1 MVKKYTDADADL
13 DILKNKTVAVIGYGN
28 QGMAQ
33 AMNMRDSGVKVIIGL
48 RKGKTAEAAE
58 RDGFKVLS
66 ISDATKTANII
77 HILIPD
83 EAQKKVYEEDIRPNL
98 TAGKVLGFSH
108 AFNIYFK
115 QVIPPNNVDVIMIAP
130 KAPGKAVRRE
140 YLNNFGVPGLLAVAQ
155 DYSGKAKQIALAMA
169 KAVGLTRVQVIETTF
184 KEEVETDLFG
194 EQVVLCGGLT
204 ELIKAGFDTLVEA
217 GYQPEMAYYECLHEV
232 KLIVDLIYTKG
243 LKGMW
248 EAVSNTAKYGGL
260 TRGPRIINKQVRENM
275 KQILK
280 EIQSGQFSKEWIEEY
295 QKGSRKLT
303 ELRAE
308 EEKRLIEKIGSQLR
322 HEIGLE

>member
-13 DILKNKTVAVIGYGN
+13 NILKNKTVAVIGYGN

-58 RDGFKVLS
+58 RDGFKVLP
-66 ISDATKTANII
+66 ISEATRTADII

-83 EAQKKVYEEDIRPNL
+83 EAQKKVYEEDIKPNL

-108 AFNIYFK
+108 AFNIHFK

-155 DYSGKAKQIALAMA
+155 DYSGTAKKIALAMA
-169 KAVGLTRVQVIETTF
+169 KAIGLTRVQVIETTF

-232 KLIVDLIYTKG
+232 KLIVDLIYAKG

-260 TRGPRIINKQVRENM
+260 TRGPRIINKQTREDM
-275 KQILK
+275 KKILK

-295 QKGSRKLT
+295 QKGSRKLS

-308 EEKRLIEKIGSQLR
+308 EEKRLIEKIGAQLR
-322 HEIGLE
+322 REIGLE

>member
-1 MVKKYTDADADL
+1 MVKTYKDGDADL
-13 DILKNKTVAVIGYGN
+13 SVLKNKTIAVIGYGN

-33 AMNMRDSGVKVIIGL
+33 AMNMRDSGLKVIIGA
-48 RKGKTAEAAE
+48 RKSKTSEAAE
-58 RDGFKVLS
+58 KDGFQVFPVNEAAKKG
-66 ISDATKTANII
+66 DII

-83 EAQKKVYEEDIRPNL
+83 EVQRRVYEEEIKPNL
-98 TAGKVLGFSH
+98 KEGKVLGFSH
-108 AFNIYFK
+108 AFNIHFK
-115 QVIPPNNVDVIMIAP
+115 QIIPPKDVDVVMIAP
-130 KAPGKAVRRE
+130 KAPGKSVRKE
-140 YLNNFGVPGLLAVAQ
+140 YLNNFGVPGLLAIAQ
-155 DYSGKAKQIALAMA
+155 DYSGNARRIALAMA

-232 KLIVDLIYTKG
+232 KLIVDLIYARG

-260 TRGPRIINKQVRENM
+260 TRGPRVINQQIRAEM
-275 KQILK
+275 KNILK
-280 EIQSGQFSKEWIEEY
+280 EIQEGRFSGEWINEY
-295 QKGSRKLT
+295 KNGLKRLN
-303 ELRAE
+303 ELRVKE
-308 EEKRLIEKIGSQLR
+308 ESTVIEKIGAKLR
-322 HEIGLE
+322 REIGLE

>member
-1 MVKKYTDADADL
+1 MVKKYTDKDADL
-13 DILKNKTVAVIGYGN
+13 NVLKNKTVAVIGYGN

-33 AMNMRDSGVKVIIGL
+33 AMNMRDSGVKVIIGA

-58 RDGFKVLS
+58 KDGFKVLS
-66 ISDATKTANII
+66 ISEATEKADII

-83 EAQKKVYEEDIRPNL
+83 EVQRKVYEEEIKPYL

-115 QVIPPNNVDVIMIAP
+115 QIIPPTNVDVIMIAP

-155 DYSGKAKQIALAMA
+155 DYSGNAKKIALAMA
-169 KAVGLTRVQVIETTF
+169 KAIGLTRVQVIETTF

-232 KLIVDLIYTKG
+232 KLIVDLIYAKG

-260 TRGPRIINKQVRENM
+260 TRGPRVVNKQTREEM
-275 KQILK
+275 KKILK
-280 EIQSGQFSKEWIEEY
+280 EIQDGSFADEWIKEY
-295 QKGSRKLT
+295 QGGSRKLN
-303 ELRAE
+303 ELKSRE
-308 EEKRLIEKIGSQLR
+308 EARLIEKIGSQLR